1 PPGLLAQR
9 SPKSGLPTRIRIGG
23 NVEAAKLIRGAH
35 LEYPEAARSKGVQGT
50 VLLDAVISTSG
61 TPLSLKVL
69 SSPDQELSDA
79 ALKAVKQWRYQPTL
93 LNGKPVEVITTISV
107 LFRLEG

>member
-1 PPGLLAQR
+1 MCAPP
-9 SPKSGLPTRIRIGG
+9 
-23 NVEAAKLIRGAH
+23 
-35 LEYPEAARSKGVQGT
+35 
-50 VLLDAVISTSG
+50 SG
-61 TPLSLKVL
+61 TSLSLKVL

-79 ALKAVKQWRYQPTL
+79 TLKAVKNWRYQPTL